1 MPQPLCDCPHY
12 GESQEYLITHSQK
25 ILRFDQD
32 NRRGVVMWS
41 ISALRVMSLGQT
53 MISKV
58 IIKKIYKWLS
68 LKNHHTGST
77 ALISTLL
84 LKTPICE
91 VAAKID
97 PAPQRL
103 DKFGLTFDL
112 GRTNSINLRSKQ

>member
-1 MPQPLCDCPHY
+1 
-12 GESQEYLITHSQK
+12 
-25 ILRFDQD
+25 
-32 NRRGVVMWS
+32 MWS

-91 VAAKID
+91 VWPPRSILHPKD
-97 PAPQRL
+97 S
-103 DKFGLTFDL
+103 
-112 GRTNSINLRSKQ
+112 TNLA